1 LAAALAATT
10 GAQALATLAVFV
22 LPVLAPAAA
31 PDLGV
36 PARWVGYQVAAV
48 YLPAALVSALAGGA
62 LRRLGP
68 ARATMLSSAE
78 PLVSILFAAAV
89 LGERLG
95 PLQWAGAAL
104 VVVALALFEAA
115 DRGRRA
121 EG

>member
-1 LAAALAATT
+1 MPSNAA
-10 GAQALATLAVFV
+10 GW
-22 LPVLAPAAA
+22 
-31 PDLGV
+31 LGV
-36 PARWVGYQVAAV
+36 FGAGVGIGAG
-48 YLPAALVSALAGGA
+48 LLAFFAA

-68 ARATMLSSAE
+68 ARATMLSSVE